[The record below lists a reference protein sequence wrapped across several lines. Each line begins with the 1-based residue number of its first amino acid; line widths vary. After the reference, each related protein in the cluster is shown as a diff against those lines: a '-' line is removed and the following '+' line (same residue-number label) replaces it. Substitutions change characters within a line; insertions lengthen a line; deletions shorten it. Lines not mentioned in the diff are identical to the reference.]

1 MRAAAARR
9 AAAVLD
15 EVLDAFGR
23 LGYDVEERRGR
34 HEARLGSPRSRA
46 GGGLVVALRSRGG
59 VFGGSWGLEVSPAEP
74 VLPSTPRGLGA
85 RGRGA
90 VRMRGVTFRARARGD
105 AEGEAL
111 AAALSADAGLGQALG
126 RVHFEEVSV
135 LPDGRPVIRHLGG
148 SVVWVLVPPVV
159 RPTPLPSEQGR
170 EIVAALDAF
179 AAAGRRVA
187 RPRG

>member
-15 EVLDAFGR
+15 EVLEAFAR
-23 LGYDVEERRGR
+23 LGHEVDERVGR
-34 HEARLGSPRSRA
+34 HEARLGPAGSGP

-59 VFGGSWGLEVSPAEP
+59 VFGGSWGLEVTPAEP
-74 VLPSTPRGLGA
+74 VLPPTRRGLAA

-90 VRMRGVTFRARARGD
+90 VRTRGMTFRARERGD
-105 AEGEAL
+105 ADGEAL
-111 AAALSADAGLGQALG
+111 AAALSADDHLAQALG
-126 RVHFEEVSV
+126 RVHFEEVHV

-159 RPTPLPSEQGR
+159 RPTPLPPEQGR

-179 AAAGRRVA
+179 AAAGRRLAPA
-187 RPRG
+187 RG